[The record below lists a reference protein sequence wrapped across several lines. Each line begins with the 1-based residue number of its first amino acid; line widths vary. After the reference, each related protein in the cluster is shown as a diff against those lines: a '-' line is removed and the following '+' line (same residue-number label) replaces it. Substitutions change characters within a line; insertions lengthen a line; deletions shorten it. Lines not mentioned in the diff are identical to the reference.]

1 MDYKGILKMLKKYH
15 QRTFEHSFNVAR
27 LNVQFGSF
35 LGLDLDQL
43 NTLYISGL
51 LHDIGKL
58 YVPLDILTK
67 KGELTEEDFER
78 IKEHPKKGVLILS
91 KITLGKYEKY
101 RSLISNV
108 QLTHHMFNKGKSY
121 PEIEIEKSYISN
133 ITSICDVYEAL
144 SSERDYK
151 KNLSKDECIKIMKK
165 IAFDK
170 YLFNEFLKFENVVEK
185 EGTNN

>member
-1 MDYKGILKMLKKYH
+1 MKKLFIVTGEYSGSMHAVKVVECLKAK
-15 QRTFEHSFNVAR
+15 
-27 LNVQFGSF
+27 
-35 LGLDLDQL
+35 
-43 NTLYISGL
+43 
-51 LHDIGKL
+51 
-58 YVPLDILTK
+58 
-67 KGELTEEDFER
+67 
-78 IKEHPKKGVLILS
+78 
-91 KITLGKYEKY
+91 
-101 RSLISNV
+101 
-108 QLTHHMFNKGKSY
+108 Y